1 MRVLLLL
8 AAACS
13 TQAGRVLPVDENG
26 DPVPFR
32 RVTTNKF
39 FEDDDDDTLP
49 APAFLEKG
57 SQQASPDD
65 QRGSEEKEKA
75 FLDWLNGPANITG
88 LKNIKITNVGNP
100 PHRGTIALVDIK
112 EGDGFIHVP
121 YSSMILGEDQRIE
134 SDLGAVF
141 HHDYQKVKPF
151 FYSTGEP
158 NLHRRVA
165 LSLLVEKRKGAKSFY
180 KPYIDILPQ
189 HFTRIQDFSDL
200 ELAEM
205 EGSTVY
211 KEVIEARAR
220 AQYEYEMLFPMLSEA
235 FPKILAN
242 VSFAEWHWAKN
253 IIITRCFGVTHH
265 GIDDIA
271 LVPLADL
278 PNHNNVAVSWRTDTD
293 GFNMVAKGTSFKTGE
308 EVFISYGRHNN
319 QHLLSVYGFMLP
331 DNKYKVES
339 PCKHTDDE
347 CVLDSLKKYPTSV
360 KDDLKLLA
368 DKQPSFNTNNAIRLR
383 VEEKRAL
390 LDLND
395 TPAAV

>member
-8 AAACS
+8 AAACCA
-13 TQAGRVLPVDENG
+13 QAGRVMPLDENG
-26 DPVPFR
+26 DLVPAR
-32 RVTTNKF
+32 RFTANQF
-39 FEDDDDDTLP
+39 FDDDDDETLP
-49 APAFLEKG
+49 APAFLEK
-57 SQQASPDD
+57 SMQQGSPDD

-112 EGDGFIHVP
+112 EGDAFIHVP
-121 YSSMILGEDQRIE
+121 YSAMLLGEDQRIE

-141 HHDYQKVKPF
+141 HHDYNKVKPF

-165 LSLLVEKRKGAKSFY
+165 LSLLVEKRKGARSFF

-189 HFTRIQDFSDL
+189 HFTRIQDYSDL

-205 EGSTVY
+205 EGSSVY

-220 AQYEYEMLFPMLSEA
+220 AQYEYEMLFPMISEA

-242 VSFAEWHWAKN
+242 VTFAEWHWAKN
-253 IIITRCFGVTHH
+253 IVITRCFGVSHH

-271 LVPLADL
+271 LVPFADL
-278 PNHNNVAVSWRTDTD
+278 PNHNNVGVSWRTDTE
-293 GFNMVAKGTSFKTGE
+293 GFNMIAKSTPFKTGE

-331 DNKYKVES
+331 DNKVKVES
-339 PCKHTDDE
+339 PCKHSDDE

-360 KDDLKLLA
+360 KDDLKLLNENKDA
-368 DKQPSFNTNNAIRLR
+368 SFNTNNAIRLR
-383 VEEKRAL
+383 IEEKRAL
-390 LDLND
+390 LDISD
-395 TPAAV
+395 GPAL